1 MIQHIIK
8 TSKTTLIASLL
19 LLPLSA
25 CQLMQNKPTVVAPVI
40 SQQEKTHAQTTT
52 QELLAT
58 YAKWQ
63 LDSSPMSQAYR
74 GLKTNYDKWD
84 DISEAQSQKDQQRLI
99 GFLQQA
105 KNINQKALGAQQT
118 LSLQV
123 FIHKLEQAVGSFA
136 FQYHNYPVNQMF
148 GLHTSVNSFMVN
160 IHQIDTIKDATHY
173 IDRIYGIKPLFNQLI
188 TQIKKREEMGIKPPS
203 FVYENVIQTS
213 QDLLKGYPFEKKSKE
228 QHILWKH
235 FLTKIKTLDLYGS
248 SEKVL
253 EHKLKRA
260 LLRAYKPA
268 YKKLI
273 KHLKKSNASPAKN
286 TGFSQFDQGP
296 AFYNLSLKHSTT
308 SSLDAQAIHKLGL
321 QQVQSVQM
329 QILELMPK
337 LNLPR
342 NVMDSIN
349 ILGNATTQESE
360 ADNQPATQITNQEK
374 GGMPALSNKQLNT
387 LKALFHYTRNE
398 KSLYYQDAQ
407 QALTDSKA
415 YIKGLNQNL
424 KMAFSDIPDIKMQ
437 VKLVELFREAS
448 SPVAF
453 YQSPSDDGKRAGV
466 YYMNASKLNEMPKFQ
481 FEALAYHETIP
492 GHHLQII
499 YKLNNKNIPEFR
511 RHSHY
516 TAYSEG
522 WGLYAEKLAKELG
535 GYQQPWN
542 EYGRLLMELWR
553 ACRLV
558 LDTGLHYKNWDIDKA
573 LKYRLANT
581 PFTKTDS
588 LNAIKRYLVMPGQA
602 TAYKVG
608 QLKLL
613 ELREYAEEELGGDFN
628 LAQYH
633 DFILKLGPLP
643 LNLLE
648 QQVKNWVNR

>member
-1 MIQHIIK
+1 MIQHIIR
-8 TSKTTLIASLL
+8 TSKTVLLASLL
-19 LLPLSA
+19 VLPLSA
-25 CQLMQNKPTVVAPVI
+25 CQLLQSKPVVVAPVI
-40 SQQEKTHAQTTT
+40 SPQEKAHAKTTT
-52 QELLAT
+52 DNLLET

-84 DISEAQSQKDQQRLI
+84 DISEKQSQKDQQQ
-99 GFLQQA
+99 LQDYLMQA
-105 KNINQKALGAQQT
+105 KAINQNALELDKA

-123 FIHKLEQAVGSFA
+123 FIHKLEQATESFA
-136 FQYHNYPVNQMF
+136 FQYHNYPVNQMY
-148 GLHTSVNSFMVN
+148 GLHTSVNSFLVN

-173 IDRIYGIKPLFNQLI
+173 IERVYGIKPLFNQLI
-188 TQIKKREEMGIKPPS
+188 AQIKKREAMGIKPPA
-203 FVYENVIQTS
+203 FVYENVIKTS
-213 QDLLKGYPFEKKSKE
+213 EKLLKGYPFEKKSKE
-228 QHILWKH
+228 QNILWES
-235 FLTKIKTLDLYGS
+235 FIKKTEKLKLYSS
-248 SEKVL
+248 SENILK
-253 EHKLKRA
+253 HKLKRA

-273 KHLKKSNASPAKN
+273 KHLKKSNLTPAKN
-286 TGFSQFDQGP
+286 TGFSQFDQGK

-308 SSLDAQAIHKLGL
+308 STLNAQEIHELGL
-321 QQVQSVQM
+321 QQVYNLQT
-329 QILELMPK
+329 QILALLPE
-337 LNLPR
+337 LNLPK
-342 NVMDSIN
+342 NVLDSISILNNSETSPDN
-349 ILGNATTQESE
+349 IASDKQVLSS
-360 ADNQPATQITNQEK
+360 NQ
-374 GGMPALSNKQLNT
+374 LST

-398 KSLYYQDAQ
+398 SSLYYTDPQ
-407 QALTDSKA
+407 QALTDSQA
-415 YIKGLNQNL
+415 YIKNLNQNL
-424 KMAFSDIPDIKMQ
+424 SAAFGKIPDIKMQ
-437 VKLVELFREAS
+437 VKLVEPFREAS

-453 YQSPSDDGKRAGV
+453 YQSPSDDGKRPGV

-522 WGLYAEKLAKELG
+522 WGLYAEQLAKELG
-535 GYQQPWN
+535 GYKKPWN

-558 LDTGLHYKNWDIDKA
+558 LDTGLHAKGWDIEKA
-573 LKYRLANT
+573 LEYRLANT

-602 TAYKVG
+602 TAYKIG

-613 ELREYAEEELGGDFN
+613 ELREYAEDELGRSFD
-628 LAQYH
+628 LAKYH
-633 DFILKLGPLP
+633 DFILELGPLP
-643 LNLLE
+643 LNILQ
-648 QQVKNWVNR
+648 QQVEAWIEKNM

>member
-1 MIQHIIK
+1 MIQHIIR
-8 TSKTTLIASLL
+8 TSKTALLASLL
-19 LLPLSA
+19 ILPLSA
-25 CQLMQNKPTVVAPVI
+25 CQLMQTKPVVVAPII
-40 SQQEKTHAQTTT
+40 SQQEKTDAKTSTDN
-52 QELLAT
+52 LLKT

-84 DISEAQSQKDQQRLI
+84 DISEKQSQKDQQQLQD
-99 GFLQQA
+99 FLMQA
-105 KNINQKALGAQQT
+105 KAINQAALRLDQA

-123 FIHKLEQAVGSFA
+123 FIHKLEQATESFA

-148 GLHTSVNSFMVN
+148 GLHTSVNSFLVN

-173 IDRIYGIKPLFNQLI
+173 IDRVYGIKPLFNQLI
-188 TQIKKREEMGIKPPS
+188 AQIKKREAMGIKPPA
-203 FVYENVIQTS
+203 FVYENVIKTS
-213 QDLLKGYPFEKKSKE
+213 ESLLKGYPFEKKSKE
-228 QHILWKH
+228 QNILWESFFK
-235 FLTKIKTLDLYGS
+235 KTEKLKLYSS
-248 SEKVL
+248 SENVL
-253 EHKLKRA
+253 KHKLKRA

-273 KHLKKSNASPAKN
+273 KHLKKSNLTPAKN
-286 TGFSQFDQGP
+286 TGFSQFDQGDT
-296 AFYNLSLKHSTT
+296 FYNLSLKHSTT
-308 SSLDAQAIHKLGL
+308 TTMNAQAIHELGL
-321 QQVQSVQM
+321 KQVHDLQT
-329 QILELMPK
+329 QILALIPK
-337 LNLPR
+337 LNLPK
-342 NVMDSIN
+342 NVLDSIS
-349 ILGNATTQESE
+349 ILNNADTALKDTLTDKATPNKPTLS
-360 ADNQPATQITNQEK
+360 ANQ
-374 GGMPALSNKQLNT
+374 LST

-398 KSLYYQDAQ
+398 SSLYYTDAQ
-407 QALTDSKA
+407 QALKDSQA
-415 YIKGLNQNL
+415 YIKSLNQNL
-424 KMAFSDIPDIKMQ
+424 NMAFGNIPDIKMQ
-437 VKLVELFREAS
+437 VKLVEPFREAS

-522 WGLYAEKLAKELG
+522 WGLYAEQLAKELG
-535 GYQQPWN
+535 GYKKPWN

-553 ACRLV
+553 TCRLV
-558 LDTGLHYKNWDIDKA
+558 LDTGLHAKGWDIDQA
-573 LKYRLANT
+573 LEYRLANT

-602 TAYKVG
+602 TAYKIG

-613 ELREYAEEELGGDFN
+613 ELRAYAEDELGDDFE
-628 LAQYH
+628 LAKYH
-633 DFILKLGPLP
+633 DFILELGPLP
-643 LNLLE
+643 LNILQ
-648 QQVKNWVNR
+648 QQVEVWVVKQG

>member
-1 MIQHIIK
+1 MIQHIIR
-8 TSKTTLIASLL
+8 TSKTVLLASLL
-19 LLPLSA
+19 VLPLSA
-25 CQLMQNKPTVVAPVI
+25 CQLLQSKPVVVAPVI
-40 SQQEKTHAQTTT
+40 SPQEKAHAKTTT
-52 QELLAT
+52 DNLLET

-84 DISEAQSQKDQQRLI
+84 DISEKQSQKDQQQ
-99 GFLQQA
+99 LQDYLMQA
-105 KNINQKALGAQQT
+105 KAINQNALELDKA

-123 FIHKLEQAVGSFA
+123 FIHKLEQATESFA
-136 FQYHNYPVNQMF
+136 FQYHNYPVNQMY
-148 GLHTSVNSFMVN
+148 GLHTSVNSFLVN

-173 IDRIYGIKPLFNQLI
+173 IERVYGIKPLFNQLI
-188 TQIKKREEMGIKPPS
+188 AQIKKREAMGIKPPA
-203 FVYENVIQTS
+203 FVYENVIKTS
-213 QDLLKGYPFEKKSKE
+213 ENLLKGYPFEKKSKE
-228 QHILWKH
+228 QNILWESFFK
-235 FLTKIKTLDLYGS
+235 KTEKLKLYSS
-248 SEKVL
+248 SENVL
-253 EHKLKRA
+253 KHKLKRA

-273 KHLKKSNASPAKN
+273 KHLKKSNLTPAKN
-286 TGFSQFDQGP
+286 TGFSQFDQGK

-308 SSLDAQAIHKLGL
+308 STLNAQEIHELGL
-321 QQVQSVQM
+321 QQVYNLQT
-329 QILELMPK
+329 QILALLPE
-337 LNLPR
+337 LNLPK
-342 NVMDSIN
+342 NVLDSISILNNSETSPDN
-349 ILGNATTQESE
+349 IASDKQVLSS
-360 ADNQPATQITNQEK
+360 NQ
-374 GGMPALSNKQLNT
+374 LST

-398 KSLYYQDAQ
+398 SSLYYTDPQ
-407 QALTDSKA
+407 QALTDSQA
-415 YIKGLNQNL
+415 YIKNLNQNL
-424 KMAFSDIPDIKMQ
+424 SAAFGKIPDIKMQ
-437 VKLVELFREAS
+437 VKLVEPFREAS

-453 YQSPSDDGKRAGV
+453 YQSPSDDGKRPGV

-522 WGLYAEKLAKELG
+522 WGLYAEQLAKELG
-535 GYQQPWN
+535 GYKKPWN

-558 LDTGLHYKNWDIDKA
+558 LDTGLHAKGWDIEKA
-573 LKYRLANT
+573 LEYRLANT

-602 TAYKVG
+602 TAYKIG

-613 ELREYAEEELGGDFN
+613 ELREYAEDELGRSFD
-628 LAQYH
+628 LAKYH
-633 DFILKLGPLP
+633 DFILELGPLP

-648 QQVKNWVNR
+648 QQVKNWANR

>member
-1 MIQHIIK
+1 MIQHIIR
-8 TSKTTLIASLL
+8 TSKTVLFASLL
-19 LLPLSA
+19 VLPLSA
-25 CQLMQNKPTVVAPVI
+25 CQLLQSKPLVVAPVI
-40 SQQEKTHAQTTT
+40 SPQEKAHAKTSTDS
-52 QELLAT
+52 LLES

-84 DISEAQSQKDQQRLI
+84 DISEKQSQKDQQQLQD
-99 GFLQQA
+99 FLMQA
-105 KNINQKALGAQQT
+105 KAINQNALELDQA

-123 FIHKLEQAVGSFA
+123 FIHKLEQATESFA
-136 FQYHNYPVNQMF
+136 FQYHNYPINQMY
-148 GLHTSVNSFMVN
+148 GLHTSVNSFLVN

-173 IDRIYGIKPLFNQLI
+173 IERIYGIKPLLNQLI
-188 TQIKKREEMGIKPPS
+188 VQIKKREAMGIKPPA
-203 FVYENVIQTS
+203 FVYENVIKTS
-213 QDLLKGYPFEKKSKE
+213 ENLLKGHPFEKKSKE
-228 QHILWKH
+228 QNILWESFFK
-235 FLTKIKTLDLYGS
+235 KTEKLKLYSS
-248 SEKVL
+248 SENVL
-253 EHKLKRA
+253 KHKLKRA

-273 KHLKKSNASPAKN
+273 KHLKKSNLTPAKN
-286 TGFSQFDQGP
+286 TGFSQFDQGK

-308 SSLDAQAIHKLGL
+308 STLNAQEIHELGL
-321 QQVQSVQM
+321 QQVYNLQT
-329 QILELMPK
+329 QILALLPE
-337 LNLPR
+337 LNLPK
-342 NVMDSIN
+342 NVLDSIS
-349 ILGNATTQESE
+349 ILNNSE
-360 ADNQPATQITNQEK
+360 ASPDNTTSDKQVLSSNQ
-374 GGMPALSNKQLNT
+374 LST

-398 KSLYYQDAQ
+398 SSLYYTDPQ
-407 QALTDSKA
+407 QALADSQA
-415 YIKGLNQNL
+415 YIKNLNQNL
-424 KMAFSDIPDIKMQ
+424 SAAFGNIPDIKMQ
-437 VKLVELFREAS
+437 VKLVEPFREAS

-453 YQSPSDDGKRAGV
+453 YQSPSDDGKRPGV

-522 WGLYAEKLAKELG
+522 WGLYAEQLAKELG
-535 GYQQPWN
+535 GYKKPWN

-558 LDTGLHYKNWDIDKA
+558 LDTGLHAKGWDIEKA
-573 LKYRLANT
+573 LEYRLANT

-602 TAYKVG
+602 TAYKIG

-613 ELREYAEEELGGDFN
+613 ELRAYAEEELGRSFE
-628 LAQYH
+628 LAKYH
-633 DFILKLGPLP
+633 DFILELGPLP
-643 LNLLE
+643 LNILQ
-648 QQVKNWVNR
+648 QQVKAWVNKQI